1 MVWHKAWL
9 DTRWRFLIGFAVLAV
24 MAAGVVV
31 EYRQIAGLLPLLP
44 RADLPAGEGPIGEA
58 IIGAFETQQTYRG
71 FVWYN
76 WFRQSLTFLL
86 VAALLGSGSPFAPPG
101 RGLLF
106 TLALPVPRAAW
117 LRARAALVLAQLF
130 VLVLVPSLVF
140 PLLSPAIGEQ
150 YGLGQALAHALCV
163 FTVASVFASL
173 AMLLSTAFADV
184 WQPLLITALV
194 GMCFGFFEIS
204 IPSFKGP
211 FSVMAAEAYFQGGA
225 LPWTGLA
232 ISVLLTA
239 ALLYLA
245 AANVARRDF

>member
-24 MAAGVVV
+24 VAAGVVV
-31 EYRQIAGLLPLLP
+31 EYTQIEGFLPLLSGAEP
-44 RADLPAGEGPIGEA
+44 PAAENPIGAA
-58 IIGAFETQQTYRG
+58 IAGAFEAQKTYRG

-106 TLALPVPRAAW
+106 TLALPAPRGAW
-117 LRARAALVLAQLF
+117 FRARAGLVLAQLF
-130 VLVLVPSLVF
+130 VLVLVPSLAF

-150 YGLGQALAHALCV
+150 YGLGEAFVHALCV
-163 FTVASVFASL
+163 FTVATVFASL
-173 AMLLSTAFADV
+173 ALCLSTALDDV
-184 WQPLLITALV
+184 WRPLLITALI
-194 GMCFGFFEIS
+194 GMCFGFFEIA
-204 IPSFKGP
+204 IPAFTGP
-211 FSVMAAEAYFQGGA
+211 FSVMAAESYFESGT

-245 AANVARRDF
+245 KTSVARRDF